1 MGVKTL
7 DKDFLY
13 YASLGHKVMSVEPK
27 SYSNISG
34 FRQKISLINVE
45 KVKESFLLSK
55 HFVKSLF
62 DVNVHSSTLF
72 INLDETSSVM
82 TKFCALKSLEPYF
95 IENWSSGTLTNTIS
109 KHRIDAIIVL
119 STKDNNF
126 VIQEASKLNIPVIG
140 LVDSDTTVNLVSYPV
155 WSNDNSVELQY
166 KITSEISNTI
176 LEAKLTQFGI
186 SCCG

>member
-1 MGVKTL
+1 
-7 DKDFLY
+7 
-13 YASLGHKVMSVEPK
+13 
-27 SYSNISG
+27 
-34 FRQKISLINVE
+34 
-45 KVKESFLLSK
+45 
-55 HFVKSLF
+55 
-62 DVNVHSSTLF
+62 
-72 INLDETSSVM
+72 M
-82 TKFCALKSLEPYF
+82 TRFCALKSLEPYF

-155 WSNDNSVELQY
+155 WANDNSVEVQY
-166 KITSEISNTI
+166 KITSEISDII
-176 LEAKLTQFGI
+176 LEAKLTQFGV